1 MPYSSIANEIER
13 HLPAQGESRRLFHG
27 RGGTF
32 AGYEDLVIDA
42 FPPVV
47 MIILYRVRNDDWL
60 KGLAALL
67 LTRVPGCTAILLQ
80 ERWIRGAPSR
90 MLAGELPQEH
100 DALENGLRFR
110 LRLGDAQNIG
120 FFLDM
125 GRGRAMAR
133 SLAAGRKVLNLYAY
147 SCSFSL
153 AALAGGARQVT
164 NVDMYRPSL
173 ELGRF
178 NHQLN
183 GLDPRGATF
192 LCLDVFKSW
201 GKLRRLGPFD
211 LIIVDPPAT
220 QGKSFDAERDWP
232 KLIRNL
238 PPLLAPGGEIIACL
252 CSPRMNPA
260 SLDARF
266 AEQAPALNHIET
278 LDRGEDFPEVD
289 IARGVTIH
297 RYRMELG

>member
-1 MPYSSIANEIER
+1 MPFSALTTEINR
-13 HLPAQGESRRLFHG
+13 HLPSRGESRRLFHG
-27 RGGTF
+27 RGGCF
-32 AGYEDLVIDA
+32 PGLEDLVIDA

-47 MIILYRVRNDDWL
+47 MIILYRERDEGWL
-60 KGLAALL
+60 KGLAELL
-67 LTRVPGCTAILLQ
+67 LAEISNCSAILLQ
-80 ERWIRGAPSR
+80 ERWIKGSPSR
-90 MLAGELPQEH
+90 MLAGELPEEH
-100 DALENGLRFR
+100 DALEGGLRYR

-125 GRGRAMAR
+125 GRGRAIAR
-133 SLAAGRKVLNLYAY
+133 SLAAGRRVLNLYSY
-147 SCSFSL
+147 SCSFSV

-173 ELGRF
+173 EMGRF

-211 LIIVDPPAT
+211 LVIVDPPAT

-238 PPLLAPGGEIIACL
+238 PPLLAPGGEVIACL

-260 SLDARF
+260 SLDAQF
-266 AEQAPALNHIET
+266 AEQAPSLTHLET
-278 LDRGEDFPEVD
+278 LDRGEDFPEAD
-289 IARGVTIH
+289 FARGVTIH
-297 RYRMELG
+297 RYRMEQE